1 MRHCDLN
8 VAAFWVLFMREE
20 CLIAVYAFNC
30 CSPAKRRTSNGTIF
44 GLNGCCRLLGEKNG
58 TQLLLLMMRKFH
70 KYYMTKVKTSVQ
82 IGVDDSHGKIY
93 CASCDLQCF
102 SVSNC
107 GHRDLRAVYCL
118 ADKRKHG
125 QMNRKIRNPHEP
137 KNNAAFCS
145 KRKTSK
151 VATNNKRR
159 SKTKSWVVGHKGTRA
174 CPKAYY
180 YKLLTE
186 FFIRLDQKSLT
197 MTYAHY

>member
-1 MRHCDLN
+1 
-8 VAAFWVLFMREE
+8 
-20 CLIAVYAFNC
+20 
-30 CSPAKRRTSNGTIF
+30 
-44 GLNGCCRLLGEKNG
+44 
-58 TQLLLLMMRKFH
+58 
-70 KYYMTKVKTSVQ
+70 
-82 IGVDDSHGKIY
+82 
-93 CASCDLQCF
+93 
-102 SVSNC
+102 
-107 GHRDLRAVYCL
+107 
-118 ADKRKHG
+118 
-125 QMNRKIRNPHEP
+125 MNRKIRNPHEP